1 MNSLNIPGCEKR
13 PLKVGTL
20 VRIRWD
26 CSIHMEEWAER
37 RHVVPRSGRGAIRH
51 EARGRGAKAF
61 SGSALRPL
69 PPVET
74 LRHAASLGE
83 GSDVGAMTY
92 RLASHLGSHPRKVTT
107 TSSAGPIP
115 EAFGHAHSEPPRARP
130 KSVHRG
136 SSALVWD
143 CHRHSTSSAAASL
156 GLIGLPTN
164 ERRCNALT
172 SSAGRKLEGTDE
184 ST

>member
-1 MNSLNIPGCEKR
+1 
-13 PLKVGTL
+13 
-20 VRIRWD
+20 
-26 CSIHMEEWAER
+26 MEEWAER
-37 RHVVPRSGRGAIRH
+37 RHVVPRSGRGALRH

-74 LRHAASLGE
+74 LRHADCLGE

-115 EAFGHAHSEPPRARP
+115 AAFGHAHSEPPRAP
-130 KSVHRG
+130 FPILFIGDPVHLCG
-136 SSALVWD
+136 T

-164 ERRCNALT
+164 ERRCNAFTLV
-172 SSAGRKLEGTDE
+172 SRPEIGGDG
-184 ST
+184 